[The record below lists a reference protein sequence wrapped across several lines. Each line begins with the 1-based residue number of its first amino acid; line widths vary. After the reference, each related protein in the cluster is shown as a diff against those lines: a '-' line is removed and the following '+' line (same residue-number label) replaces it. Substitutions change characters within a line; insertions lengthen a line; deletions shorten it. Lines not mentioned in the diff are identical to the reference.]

1 MRTTKDIQRPEK
13 SLRFPD
19 RFLLLSFT
27 VLRPRFIPASFPFDL
42 PFTFPSSFPRS
53 FIEIFHT
60 FLYTFNPFHT
70 FLILPSI
77 LFPTCFPT
85 LFHYSPISRSQKFCF
100 LYCIFF
106 AIGPVY
112 TVYVC
117 LSPLDLCGV

>member
-1 MRTTKDIQRPEK
+1 
-13 SLRFPD
+13 
-19 RFLLLSFT
+19 
-27 VLRPRFIPASFPFDL
+27 L

-53 FIEIFHT
+53 FMEIFHT
-60 FLYTFNPFHT
+60 FLYTFSPFHT

-85 LFHYSPISRSQKFCF
+85 LFHYSPISRSLKFCF